1 MELLGF
7 MVLLLIVLAAIPS
20 SSSDRDERRS
30 PREGHRDNY
39 HRRSYYRP
47 YYEDD
52 DDDDVPP
59 YYPDAYWPPRH
70 PYGRPYRRRRETSF
84 IALVRAFFAGI
95 VAISLI
101 AVGVYYQVRKEAD
114 PRAPIIDTGVK
125 TGGIRQSEEPP
136 KVPVKPAKA
145 YEAQLNP
152 HAIRLG
158 ITDSLTF
165 RNIQKTY
172 PNRKIEAVA
181 MDDNRYWVCI
191 FAMTTDELDETA
203 TLLRIREDDLN
214 EHGLGVVYYATTE
227 ICSGKMIR
235 EKGTD
240 IWFCQE

>member
-39 HRRSYYRP
+39 HRRSHYRP
-47 YYEDD
+47 YYDEDD
-52 DDDDVPP
+52 DDGPP
-59 YYPDAYWPPRH
+59 YYPNPYWPP
-70 PYGRPYRRRRETSF
+70 PYPYDAPYRRRRETSF

-101 AVGVYYQVRKEAD
+101 AVGVYYQYRKD
-114 PRAPIIDTGVK
+114 SVPPAPTIDTGVK
-125 TGGIRQSEEPP
+125 TGGIGPREAPP
-136 KVPVKPAKA
+136 KVPAKPAKA

-172 PNRKIEAVA
+172 PNRKIEAIVT
-181 MDDNRYWVCI
+181 DDNRYWVCI

-214 EHGLGVVYYATTE
+214 EHGLGVVYYATAE
-227 ICSGKMIR
+227 ICSGNMIR